1 VDREFL
7 PPYVAGRS
15 RQEAQDAGV
24 PRRDALPTLDNR
36 FRRLEVALMLSK
48 QLLESLKEWPVDN
61 PIFAQ
66 LLLKT
71 QTRPI
76 KVI

>member
-1 VDREFL
+1 M
-7 PPYVAGRS
+7 
-15 RQEAQDAGV
+15 